1 MINHNSRVGL
11 SRPYIA
17 PKANMLVGPG
27 TKAPGVERKINHE
40 KINAARQRKLN
51 ADEYARVLT
60 GVRLGDFGAPYNL
73 TRADKMKWREL
84 RGLPPIAF
92 T

>member
-40 KINAARQRKLN
+40 KRNAARQRKRN
-51 ADEYARVLT
+51 TAEFARVIE
-60 GVRLGDFGAPYNL
+60 GVKRGEHGAPYNL
-73 TRADKMKWREL
+73 TRADKMKWRAI
-84 RGLPPIAF
+84 RGLAPIAF